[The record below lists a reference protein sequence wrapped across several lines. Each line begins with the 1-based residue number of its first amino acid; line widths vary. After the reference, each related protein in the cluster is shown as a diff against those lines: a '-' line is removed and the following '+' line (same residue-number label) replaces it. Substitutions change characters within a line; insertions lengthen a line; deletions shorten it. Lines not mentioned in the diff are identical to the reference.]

1 MDERMLMIKHMEE
14 TRARLDYAIGQNMNI
29 ADGYEESLE
38 FDRLMEQYITLY
50 QEPILL
56 EH

>member
-14 TRARLDYAIGQNMNI
+14 TRARLDRAIGQNMDI

-38 FDRLMEQYITLY
+38 FDRLMEQYIALY
-50 QEPILL
+50 QEPVLL
-56 EH
+56 DR